1 MEIDPVN
8 NPDINAMIKTIDD
21 ALKATE
27 GTIKTLVERIGTPVD
42 QIEMSESFKILQRNV
57 NDLMSQHQQVFFQ
70 FGQNSPAERQALLN
84 LRRAE
89 LNRTNAWIREMK
101 DKTMNE
107 NNGGGGGG
115 GGGGPPRSN
124 GGKGANKA
132 RKRKTRRNRRTR
144 KR

>member
-1 MEIDPVN
+1 MDINAEN
-8 NPDINAMIKTIDD
+8 NPDINAMIKAIDD

-27 GTIKTLVERIGTPVD
+27 GTVKTLVKKIRTPVD
-42 QIEMSESFKILQRNV
+42 QIEMSESFQNLQRTV

-101 DKTMNE
+101 DKIMNE
-107 NNGGGGGG
+107 NNDGGGGGG
-115 GGGGPPRSN
+115 IGYSRFESFTIS
-124 GGKGANKA
+124 
-132 RKRKTRRNRRTR
+132 RL
-144 KR
+144 